1 MFQND
6 KINVIIISVLWKNL
20 CFSNKIRYNKYWNSK
35 RGTTIKG
42 QWNVRLQIE
51 NYVLQRLYVHQRERT
66 EPIICNFN
74 IPKCVITGDMGNHM
88 SKKWIAYA
96 LI

>member
-35 RGTTIKG
+35 REINWLKFIIVSVAVAELSLVLFGALPRPY
-42 QWNVRLQIE
+42 NVFEIGRAH
-51 NYVLQRLYVHQRERT
+51 V
-66 EPIICNFN
+66 
-74 IPKCVITGDMGNHM
+74 
-88 SKKWIAYA
+88 
-96 LI
+96 

>member
-35 RGTTIKG
+35 REINAG
-42 QWNVRLQIE
+42 VRE
-51 NYVLQRLYVHQRERT
+51 NEDYFIDALKV
-66 EPIICNFN
+66 
-74 IPKCVITGDMGNHM
+74 
-88 SKKWIAYA
+88 SKKRKLWI
-96 LI
+96 LVGE